1 VMYSRARTRLSLVTC
16 VERSSS
22 ASASSAA
29 VAVAAAK
36 DVDVDLMDAEGL
48 AGVMKA

>member
-1 VMYSRARTRLSLVTC
+1 MMYSRARTRLSLVTC

-22 ASASSAA
+22 VSSAA
-29 VAVAAAK
+29 AAAVGAAK